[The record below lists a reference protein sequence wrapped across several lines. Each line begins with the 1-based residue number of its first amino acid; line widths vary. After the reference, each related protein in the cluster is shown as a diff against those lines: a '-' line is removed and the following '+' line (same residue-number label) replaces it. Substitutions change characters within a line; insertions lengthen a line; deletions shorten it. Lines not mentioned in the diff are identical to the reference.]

1 MKELKRKAN
10 TNLNKLKDLMIAKEI
25 WLEKL
30 RRKFVQMQKH
40 KERDKSMKNDIF
52 QKIKKTNERSE
63 CKGQVPTMD
72 KFVKF
77 RAGIWEYKSETRN

>member
-52 QKIKKTNERSE
+52 QKIKLLEENK
-63 CKGQVPTMD
+63 
-72 KFVKF
+72 
-77 RAGIWEYKSETRN
+77 